1 MRAAVLVA
9 AATIVAGIPGIAQ
22 ASWSATASGS
32 AAAAAFT
39 MPAGATPNA
48 TATGRDVTVSWP
60 AGTFANGHPVGGYVL
75 TRYDVLTGSPQAVG
89 AACDGVVSGLSCTE
103 SAVPPGQWSY
113 TVTPVHEGWI
123 GTEGSPSATIAV
135 ESALLSLSSPTTVT
149 SLPATL
155 TGTVSGYLTGET
167 VTFRLDDPVTG
178 PSLAGSIAPD
188 PIGGEGTA
196 GVSVTIPA
204 GTSLG
209 SHTVFAVGSLGTVA
223 GAPVDVADVTPPT
236 VTALAIGKVEGG
248 ATGYVRQ
255 GGTYYV
261 YANIVDPGDP
271 ASGVAPASADVSAVT
286 TGQAAVPMVAG
297 SYVAGG
303 VNYNHRSAALTASSP
318 LSAGTKA
325 FTVSAQDVAGNPAT
339 PAASS
344 VTVDNTRPSAADIQ
358 TANASGGTVG
368 RAETGDT
375 ITFTFSEPME
385 PGSFLA
391 GWDGS
396 ATTVVVRLVSNAGND
411 RIQVRD
417 SADANTLPFG
427 TVNLGRTDY
436 TTTTRRFLSS
446 TMAMS
451 GSTIV
456 VTLGTPNGAVTT
468 AAGNGTMTW
477 TPIATPYDRAANTCT
492 TTARNEGGSADR
504 EF

>member
-1 MRAAVLVA
+1 
-9 AATIVAGIPGIAQ
+9 
-22 ASWSATASGS
+22 
-32 AAAAAFT
+32 
-39 MPAGATPNA
+39 
-48 TATGRDVTVSWP
+48 
-60 AGTFANGHPVGGYVL
+60 
-75 TRYDVLTGSPQAVG
+75 
-89 AACDGVVSGLSCTE
+89 
-103 SAVPPGQWSY
+103 
-113 TVTPVHEGWI
+113 
-123 GTEGSPSATIAV
+123 
-135 ESALLSLSSPTTVT
+135 
-149 SLPATL
+149 
-155 TGTVSGYLTGET
+155 
-167 VTFRLDDPVTG
+167 
-178 PSLAGSIAPD
+178 
-188 PIGGEGTA
+188 
-196 GVSVTIPA
+196 
-204 GTSLG
+204 
-209 SHTVFAVGSLGTVA
+209 
-223 GAPVDVADVTPPT
+223 
-236 VTALAIGKVEGG
+236 
-248 ATGYVRQ
+248 
-255 GGTYYV
+255 
-261 YANIVDPGDP
+261 
-271 ASGVAPASADVSAVT
+271 VSAVT

-297 SYVAGG
+297 SFVAGG
-303 VNYNHRSAALTASSP
+303 VNYNHRSAALTASNP

-375 ITFTFSEPME
+375 VTFTFSEPME

-468 AAGNGTMTW
+468 AASNGTMTW